1 MGRQSFV
8 RGSLVF
14 PLVSL
19 ILLLA
24 SGTVFAAR
32 TAPDGDGSLPYPTAV
47 ILGQA
52 GEPGPAACAIAQR
65 LHDAESPARSFNK
78 VVIAP
83 GGPSAKAYATAA
95 WLRAKESPHHTR

>member
-8 RGSLVF
+8 RVGLV
-14 PLVSL
+14 PLLVSL

-24 SGTVFAAR
+24 TGTVFAAK
-32 TAPDGDGSLPYPTAV
+32 TAPDGDVSLPYPTAV
-47 ILGQA
+47 TLGQP
-52 GEPGPAACAIAQR
+52 GEPGPAAYAIAQR

-78 VVIAP
+78 IAITP

-95 WLRAKESPHHTR
+95 WLRAKESPNHTR